1 MYNLDIVIV
10 VALIIALVC
19 VVAIALDQRSQL
31 KATRRALHFT
41 QSLYN
46 EAHDERMYLRS
57 AVDRSAPA
65 ERWASGI
72 WQSDRH
78 TL

>member
-1 MYNLDIVIV
+1 MYNLDIVIM

-31 KATRRALHFT
+31 KATRRAMHFA

-46 EAHDERMYLRS
+46 EAHNERMYLRH
-57 AVDRSAPA
+57 AVDRTAAAKSA
-65 ERWASGI
+65 RY
-72 WQSDRH
+72 